1 MSLGLYKDPLSALNV
16 LCTSHLTTMPS
27 NAARPLSREN
37 SAEEAV
43 ILHARRVPL
52 TRDWFNDAASSTDDP
67 AIEEVHAKKY
77 RRASRCQGEL
87 NESLWVVMPRLMESQ
102 LDQTEQTQTV

>member
-67 AIEEVHAKKY
+67 AIEEVHAKNTAEPLDVKV
-77 RRASRCQGEL
+77 SSMNRCGL
-87 NESLWVVMPRLMESQ
+87 SCLG
-102 LDQTEQTQTV
+102 